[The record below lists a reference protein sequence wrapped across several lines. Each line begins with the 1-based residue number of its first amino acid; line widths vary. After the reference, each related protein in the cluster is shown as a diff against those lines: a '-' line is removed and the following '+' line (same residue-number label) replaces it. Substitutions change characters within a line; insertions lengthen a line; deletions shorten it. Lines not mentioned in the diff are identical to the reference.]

1 MIVIKNLTCKNFQS
15 VGNVTQCVDFNNSQL
30 NLVLGEN
37 LDLGGSDAGSRNGVG
52 KTTILNALSYV
63 LYGSAIA
70 NIKKDNLINRTN
82 TRGMIVTVDFAVAGV
97 DYRIERGRKPNLLKF
112 YVNNQEQSS
121 TDDNSQGD
129 SRETQGHI
137 ERTLGMSAD
146 MFRHIV
152 ALNTYSEPF
161 LNLKSGEQRQLIEQ
175 LLGIT
180 QLSERAE
187 RLKESI
193 KVIKDEIT
201 SEEYR
206 LKGILT
212 ANTRIQEQIS
222 GIERRQTVWL
232 KKQSDDIATTA
243 AAIAELQAVDIA
255 AEIAQHALLK
265 DYNEQFAR
273 FTSLSKQRA
282 TLERSLAQTER
293 TLAKY
298 QREVEQLTNRTCP
311 ACEQALHDHK
321 HETMTAAAV
330 AHYEESYDEF
340 NRTTAELNQVLDEIG
355 TIRMAEQRPATYYPT
370 VEAALTHQNNLTT
383 LEQQL
388 LTRADEVDPYQ
399 EQIDEMR
406 RASLEEIDYS
416 TINSLNRVREHQEF
430 LHKLL
435 TSKDSFIRK
444 RIIDQNLAYLNARL
458 DHYTK
463 TIGLPHSVVFQN
475 DLSVEITELG
485 RELDFHNLS
494 RGEMNRLIIS
504 LSLSFRDVWE
514 SLYQPVNLLFIDELI
529 DTGMDAIGVENSM
542 AILKKINRER
552 RKTIFLISHRDELS
566 SRVTNVLRVVKEN
579 GYTSFSMSEE

>member
-129 SRETQGHI
+129 SRETQSHI
-137 ERTLGMSAD
+137 ERTLGMSPD
-146 MFRHIV
+146 MFKHVV

-161 LNLKSGEQRQLIEQ
+161 LNLKAGEQRQLIEQ

-193 KVIKDEIT
+193 KVVKDEIT

-206 LKGILT
+206 IKGVQT
-212 ANTRIQEQIS
+212 ANTRIQEQID
-222 GIERRQTVWL
+222 GIQRRQTVWL
-232 KKQSDDIATTA
+232 KKQEDDLTAIAT
-243 AAIAELQAVDIA
+243 AIAELQGVDITL
-255 AEIAQHALLK
+255 EIAQHALLK
-265 DYNEQFAR
+265 EYNEQFAR
-273 FTSLSKQRA
+273 FTSLSKERA
-282 TLERSLAQTER
+282 TLDKSVIQAEK
-293 TLAKY
+293 TLARY
-298 QREVEQLTNRTCP
+298 QREVEQLANKTCP

-321 HETMTAAAV
+321 HETMTSAAV
-330 AHYEESYDEF
+330 AHFKEAYEEY
-340 NRTTAELNQVLDEIG
+340 NRVVTERDQILVDIAAIS
-355 TIRMAEQRPATYYPT
+355 MANTRPETYYKT
-370 VEAALTHQNNLTT
+370 LEEALKHQNNLTT

-388 LTRADEVDPYQ
+388 VTKAAEVDPYQ

-444 RIIDQNLAYLNARL
+444 RIIDKNLAYLNARL

>member
-146 MFRHIV
+146 MFKHIV

-193 KVIKDEIT
+193 KVVKDEIT

-232 KKQSDDIATTA
+232 NKQAEDIKAFAT
-243 AAIAELQAVDIA
+243 AISELQSVDIA
-255 AEIAQHALLK
+255 AEIAQHTLLK

-282 TLERSLAQTER
+282 TLDRSVAQAERA
-293 TLAKY
+293 LAKH
-298 QREVEQLTNRTCP
+298 QREVEQLANRTCP

-321 HETMTAAAV
+321 HETMTATAA
-330 AHYEESYDEF
+330 ANFEESYEEF
-340 NRTTAELNQVLDEIG
+340 NRAMAELNQILEDIAA
-355 TIRMAEQRPATYYPT
+355 INMADTKPVTYYPT
-370 VEAALTHQNNLTT
+370 LEAALTHQNNLTT

-388 LTRADEVDPYQ
+388 LARADEVDPYQ
-399 EQIDEMR
+399 
-406 RASLEEIDYS
+406 
-416 TINSLNRVREHQEF
+416 
-430 LHKLL
+430 
-435 TSKDSFIRK
+435 
-444 RIIDQNLAYLNARL
+444 
-458 DHYTK
+458 
-463 TIGLPHSVVFQN
+463 
-475 DLSVEITELG
+475 
-485 RELDFHNLS
+485 
-494 RGEMNRLIIS
+494 
-504 LSLSFRDVWE
+504 
-514 SLYQPVNLLFIDELI
+514 
-529 DTGMDAIGVENSM
+529 
-542 AILKKINRER
+542 
-552 RKTIFLISHRDELS
+552 
-566 SRVTNVLRVVKEN
+566 
-579 GYTSFSMSEE
+579 

>member
-37 LDLGGSDAGSRNGVG
+37 LDLGGDGNRNGVG

-82 TRGMIVTVDFAVAGV
+82 TRGMIVTVEFSVGGV

-112 YVNNQEQSS
+112 YVDDREQSS

-146 MFRHIV
+146 MFKHIV

-187 RLKESI
+187 RLKESTRA
-193 KVIKDEIT
+193 IKDEIT

-206 LKGILT
+206 LKGIQT
-212 ANTRIQEQIS
+212 ANTRIQEQIN
-222 GIERRQTVWL
+222 GIQRRQTVWL
-232 KKQSDDIATTA
+232 KKQSDDISTTA

-255 AEIAQHALLK
+255 KEIEQHALLK

-282 TLERSLAQTER
+282 TLERSVAQAEK
-293 TLAKY
+293 TLTKY
-298 QREVEQLTNRTCP
+298 QREVEQLANRTCP

-321 HETMTAAAV
+321 HETMTAVAATHFEEAYEEYTRVTAEQNQILADIAAV
-330 AHYEESYDEF
+330 
-340 NRTTAELNQVLDEIG
+340 N
-355 TIRMAEQRPATYYPT
+355 MADVKPVTYYNT
-370 VEAALTHQNNLTT
+370 LEEALKHQNNLTT

-388 LTRADEVDPYQ
+388 LTRADETDPYQ

-406 RASLEEIDYS
+406 RASLEEIDYT

-430 LHKLL
+430 LYKLL

-444 RIIDQNLAYLNARL
+444 RIIDQNLAYLNGRL

-463 TIGLPHSVVFQN
+463 TVGLPHNVVFQN
-475 DLSVEITELG
+475 DLGVEITELG

-504 LSLSFRDVWE
+504 LSLAFRDVWE
-514 SLYQPVNLLFIDELI
+514 SLYQPVNLLFVDELI
-529 DTGMDAIGVENSM
+529 DTGMDAAGVENAM

>member
-37 LDLGGSDAGSRNGVG
+37 LDLGGDGNRNGVG

-82 TRGMIVTVDFAVAGV
+82 TRGMIVTVEFSVGGV

-112 YVNNQEQSS
+112 YVDDREQSS

-146 MFRHIV
+146 IFKHIV

-187 RLKESI
+187 RLKESTRA
-193 KVIKDEIT
+193 IKDEIT

-206 LKGILT
+206 LKGIQM
-212 ANTRIQEQIS
+212 ANTRIQEQID
-222 GIERRQTVWL
+222 GIQRRQTVWL
-232 KKQSDDIATTA
+232 KKQSDDIANTA
-243 AAIAELQAVDIA
+243 AAIAELQGVDISK
-255 AEIAQHALLK
+255 EIEQHALLK

-282 TLERSLAQTER
+282 TLERSVAQAEK

-298 QREVEQLTNRTCP
+298 QREVEQLANRTCP

-321 HETMTAAAV
+321 HETMTAAA
-330 AHYEESYDEF
+330 ATHFEEAYEEYT
-340 NRTTAELNQVLDEIG
+340 RVTAEQNQILADIATVS
-355 TIRMAEQRPATYYPT
+355 MANTKPATYYDT
-370 VEAALTHQNNLTT
+370 LEAALKHQNNLAT

-388 LTRADEVDPYQ
+388 LTRADETDPYQ

-406 RASLEEIDYS
+406 RASLEEINYD
-416 TINSLNRVREHQEF
+416 TINSLNRVRDHQEF
-430 LHKLL
+430 LYKLL

-444 RIIDQNLAYLNARL
+444 RIIDQNLAYLNGRL

-463 TIGLPHSVVFQN
+463 TVGLPHNVVFQN
-475 DLSVEITELG
+475 DLGVEITELG

-504 LSLSFRDVWE
+504 LSLAFRDVWE
-514 SLYQPVNLLFIDELI
+514 SLYQPVNLLFVDELI
-529 DTGMDAIGVENSM
+529 DTGMDAAGVENAM

>member
-37 LDLGGSDAGSRNGVG
+37 LDLGGDGNRNGVG

-82 TRGMIVTVDFAVAGV
+82 TRGMIVTVEFSVGGV

-112 YVNNQEQSS
+112 YVDDREQSS

-146 MFRHIV
+146 MFKHIV

-187 RLKESI
+187 RLKESTRA
-193 KVIKDEIT
+193 IKDEIT

-206 LKGILT
+206 LKGIQT
-212 ANTRIQEQIS
+212 ANTRIQEQID
-222 GIERRQTVWL
+222 GIQRRQTVWIN
-232 KKQSDDIATTA
+232 KQAEDIKAFAT
-243 AAIAELQAVDIA
+243 AIAELQSVDIA

-282 TLERSLAQTER
+282 TLERSVAQAER

-298 QREVEQLTNRTCP
+298 QREVEQLADRTCP

-321 HETMTAAAV
+321 HETMTVTAV
-330 AHYEESYDEF
+330 TNFEESYEEF
-340 NRTTAELNQVLDEIG
+340 NRVLAELNQILADIAAVNMSDVK
-355 TIRMAEQRPATYYPT
+355 PATYYST
-370 VEAALTHQNNLTT
+370 LEEALKHQNNLAT

-388 LTRADEVDPYQ
+388 LTRADETDPYQ

-406 RASLEEIDYS
+406 RASLEEINYD
-416 TINSLNRVREHQEF
+416 TINSLNRVRDHQEF
-430 LHKLL
+430 LYKLL

-444 RIIDQNLAYLNARL
+444 RIIDQNLAYLNGRL

-463 TIGLPHSVVFQN
+463 TVGLPHNVVFQN
-475 DLSVEITELG
+475 DLGVEITELG

-504 LSLSFRDVWE
+504 LSLAFRDVWE
-514 SLYQPVNLLFIDELI
+514 SLYQPVNLLFVDELI
-529 DTGMDAIGVENSM
+529 DTGMDAAGVENAM

>member
-37 LDLGGSDAGSRNGVG
+37 LDLGGDGNRNGVG

-82 TRGMIVTVDFAVAGV
+82 TRGMIVTVEFSVGGV

-146 MFRHIV
+146 MFKHIV

-187 RLKESI
+187 RLKESTRA
-193 KVIKDEIT
+193 IKDEIT

-206 LKGILT
+206 IKGVQT
-212 ANTRIQEQIS
+212 ANARIQEQID
-222 GIERRQTVWL
+222 GIQRRQTVWL
-232 KKQSDDIATTA
+232 KKQQDDIATTA

-255 AEIAQHALLK
+255 KEIEQHALLK

-273 FTSLSKQRA
+273 FTGLSKQRA
-282 TLERSLAQTER
+282 TLDRSVSQAEK

-298 QREVEQLTNRTCP
+298 QREVEQLANKTCP

-321 HETMTAAAV
+321 HETMTANAIT
-330 AHYEESYDEF
+330 HFEEAYDEF
-340 NRTTAELNQVLDEIG
+340 QRVA
-355 TIRMAEQRPATYYPT
+355 AEQNQILADIAAVNIADVKPATYYST
-370 VEAALTHQNNLTT
+370 LEEALKHQNNLTT

-388 LTRADEVDPYQ
+388 LTRADETDPYQ

-416 TINSLNRVREHQEF
+416 TINTLNRVREHQEF
-430 LHKLL
+430 LYKLL

-463 TIGLPHSVVFQN
+463 TVGLPHNVVFQN
-475 DLSVEITELG
+475 DLGVEITELG

-504 LSLSFRDVWE
+504 LSLAFRDVWE
-514 SLYQPVNLLFIDELI
+514 SLYQPVNLLFVDELI
-529 DTGMDAIGVENSM
+529 DTGMDAAGVENAM

>member
-37 LDLGGSDAGSRNGVG
+37 LDLGGDGNRNGVG

-82 TRGMIVTVDFAVAGV
+82 TRGMIVTVEFSVGGV

-112 YVNNQEQSS
+112 YVDDREQSS

-146 MFRHIV
+146 MFKHIV

-187 RLKESI
+187 RLKESTRA
-193 KVIKDEIT
+193 IKDEIT

-206 LKGILT
+206 LKGIQT
-212 ANTRIQEQIS
+212 ANTRIQEQID
-222 GIERRQTVWL
+222 GIQRRQTVWL
-232 KKQSDDIATTA
+232 KKQSDDIANTA
-243 AAIAELQAVDIA
+243 AAIAELQGVDISK
-255 AEIAQHALLK
+255 EIEQHALLK

-282 TLERSLAQTER
+282 TLERSVAQAER

-298 QREVEQLTNRTCP
+298 QREVEQLANRTCP

-321 HETMTAAAV
+321 HETMTAAA
-330 AHYEESYDEF
+330 AMHFEEAYEEYT
-340 NRTTAELNQVLDEIG
+340 RVTAEQNQILADIAAV
-355 TIRMAEQRPATYYPT
+355 TMADVKPATYYST
-370 VEAALTHQNNLTT
+370 LEEALKHQNNLAT

-388 LTRADEVDPYQ
+388 LTRADETDPYQ

-406 RASLEEIDYS
+406 RASLEEINYD
-416 TINSLNRVREHQEF
+416 TINSLNRVRDHQEF
-430 LHKLL
+430 LYKLL

-444 RIIDQNLAYLNARL
+444 RIIDQNLAYLNGRL

-463 TIGLPHSVVFQN
+463 TVGLPHNVVFQN
-475 DLSVEITELG
+475 DLGVEITELG

-504 LSLSFRDVWE
+504 LSLAFRDVWE
-514 SLYQPVNLLFIDELI
+514 SLYQPVNLLFVDELI
-529 DTGMDAIGVENSM
+529 DTGMDAAGVENAM